1 MFSSANIYKLFKP
14 ESNAELITSYE
25 VIIGGTALSAN
36 FHKGVILVN
45 VLSSKAITSQY
56 NDITRL
62 NHDAEAGSYSIK
74 QSSYIETRYQVDIY
88 KINAKNALEIEAEI
102 EAFKIREWLKSY
114 AISEYLESL
123 NASILPFYGDI
134 RFSSEFLN
142 KDLVNRASFDISI
155 ISQIEIQ
162 EETAV
167 ANKALI
173 IDNHILQGVKN
184 G

>member
-14 ESNAELITSYE
+14 DEEPELITSYE
-25 VIIGGTALSAN
+25 VIIGGTALTAN

-45 VLSSKAITSQY
+45 AINSKAITSQY
-56 NDITRL
+56 NDLTNI
-62 NHDAEAGSYSIK
+62 NHDAEKGIYSIW

-88 KINAKNALEIEAEI
+88 KINAKNALYIEAEI

-114 AISEYLESL
+114 TISEYLESL
-123 NASILPFYGDI
+123 NAGILPFYGDI

-155 ISQIEIQ
+155 LSKIEIQ
-162 EETAV
+162 EKTKV

-173 IDNHILQGVKN
+173 LDNHILQGV
-184 G
+184 

>member
-25 VIIGGTALSAN
+25 VIIGGVALSAN

-45 VLSSKAITSQY
+45 ALNSKAITSQY

-62 NHDAEAGSYSIK
+62 NHDGEAGVYSIK
-74 QSSYIETRYQVDIY
+74 QSSYIETKYQVDIY

-114 AISEYLESL
+114 AISEYLERL

-155 ISQIEIQ
+155 ISQIAIQ

-173 IDNHILQGVKN
+173 IDNHILQGV
-184 G
+184 